1 MRAMATPR
9 TRNATK
15 PNQKASCLWKKN
27 VVSQTNPFFGLKTV
41 LKAAVRTAI
50 ASAQAIAAT
59 QSSRGNLAADWHL
72 SRSTCDG
79 RNTDIGA
86 SKQISVRLS
95 LMEHQHRPFCISR
108 MSRVWDEFVQY
119 FAVLFDSTGMS
130 SAY

>member
-1 MRAMATPR
+1 MRAMAIPR
-9 TRNATK
+9 SRNATK

-27 VVSQTNPFFGLKTV
+27 VVSQTNPFSGLKTV
-41 LKAAVRTAI
+41 LKANAKAVRTAI

-72 SRSTCDG
+72 SRSICDG

-95 LMEHQHRPFCISR
+95 LMEHQH
-108 MSRVWDEFVQY
+108 
-119 FAVLFDSTGMS
+119 
-130 SAY
+130 